1 MELLCWGQNMAA
13 ATVKCQT
20 TPTHQVCLHRAT
32 DYRAIITTMSSF
44 HKFTLANGVRV
55 LVEPV
60 NYVQS
65 AAIGLWCQTGSRHEN
80 VDEAGI
86 THLIEHML
94 FKGTQR
100 RTAKEIAEDIEG
112 RGGALNAFTDKEAT
126 CYYCRVLA
134 DDVKNGIDVLSDM
147 MRNSLIEPD
156 ELEREAGVVLEEI
169 SRSEDEP
176 ESHVHELHLEN
187 RWGDHPLGKP
197 IIGTRESVAGFRRE
211 NLTRYMDRRYRGNN
225 VLLSIAGRVDPAEIE
240 AFANE
245 MLGGIAEGGET
256 TPVPAPVPKVA
267 KSEVGKEVE
276 QVHFCIGTDACS
288 IYDENIYVL
297 RLLDSVLGGGM
308 SSRLFQE
315 IREKRGLAYSVGS
328 YAMNYSAGGA
338 FTIYGG
344 TSPKTWDQVQQL
356 VREEIGKLIHTGLED
371 GELERNKKCLS
382 GHIVLALEGMSA
394 RMNRMARN
402 ELIFGRDITVEETL
416 QKLNAVTEQQL
427 RDMAADILDES
438 KISITAIGPF
448 DHAA

>member
-1 MELLCWGQNMAA
+1 
-13 ATVKCQT
+13 
-20 TPTHQVCLHRAT
+20 
-32 DYRAIITTMSSF
+32 MSSPLQ
-44 HKFTLANGVRV
+44 KFTLSNGVRV

-60 NYVQS
+60 DYVQS

-80 VDEAGI
+80 DDEAGI

-94 FKGTQR
+94 FKGTER
-100 RTAKEIAEDIEG
+100 RTAKEIAEAIEG

-134 DDVKNGIDVLSDM
+134 DDVENGIDVLSDM
-147 MRNSLIEPD
+147 MRHSLIDPE
-156 ELEREAGVVLEEI
+156 ELEREEGVVLEEI

-176 ESHVHELHLEN
+176 ESHVHDLHLEG

-197 IIGTRESVAGFRRE
+197 IIGTRDSVAGFRRE
-211 NLTRYMDRRYRGNN
+211 HLAKYMDRRYRGNN
-225 VLLSIAGRVDPAEIE
+225 VLLSIAGRVDVNDVKAWAEE
-240 AFANE
+240 R
-245 MLGGIAEGGET
+245 LGSIAAGGED
-256 TPVPAPVPKVA
+256 APITRPFGTGGRN
-267 KSEVGKEVE
+267 EVEKDVE

-288 IYDENIYVL
+288 IYDENIYTL
-297 RLLDSVLGGGM
+297 RLLDSILGGGM

-344 TSPKTWDQVQQL
+344 TSLKTWEQVQQL
-356 VREEIGKLIHTGLED
+356 IREEISKLIQTGLED
-371 GELERNKKCLS
+371 GELDRNKRNIS

-402 ELIFGRDITVEETL
+402 ELIFGREITVEETL
-416 QKLNAVTEQQL
+416 QKLNAVTEKQI
-427 RDMAADILDES
+427 RDMAAEILTEDKLS
-438 KISITAIGPF
+438 TTAIGPF
-448 DHAA
+448 GDAA